1 MKRAGALISAAVLM
15 GLSAGLGGCV
25 SETINKAPPCP
36 AGQEPERT
44 AQLFFGRNIGGKP
57 GVSEADFQKFVD
69 QEITPKFPDG
79 LTVLDGGG
87 QWRGD
92 ENKLI
97 REASKVVLI
106 VLPKRGDS
114 SARIEA
120 VRNAYKSRFHQDSVL
135 LVTQAS
141 CVSF

>member
-1 MKRAGALISAAVLM
+1 VRALGAIAAA
-15 GLSAGLGGCV
+15 GLLLGGCV
-25 SETINKAPPCP
+25 SIGGGPPAPACP
-36 AGQEPERT
+36 TGQDYVRT
-44 AQLFFGRNIGGKP
+44 AQLFFGRNVGDEPK
-57 GVSEADFQKFVD
+57 VTEADFRRFMDEEV
-69 QEITPKFPDG
+69 TPRFPDG

-92 ENKLI
+92 SNRLI

-106 VLPKRGDS
+106 VLPKGRDAGGK
-114 SARIEA
+114 IEA
-120 VRNAYKSRFHQDSVL
+120 VRTAYKSRFHQDSVL

>member
-1 MKRAGALISAAVLM
+1 MRRGAGMLAIALL
-15 GLSAGLGGCV
+15 GLAGCTTVARGP
-25 SETINKAPPCP
+25 ACP
-36 AGQEPERT
+36 AGQEAHRT
-44 AQLFFGRNIGGKP
+44 AQLFFGRNIGDKS
-57 GVSEADFQKFVD
+57 GVSEVDFRRFVD
-69 QEITPKFPDG
+69 EDLTPKFPDG

-106 VLPKRGDS
+106 VLPKGRDG
-114 SARIEA
+114 SARLDA
-120 VRNAYKSRFHQDSVL
+120 ARNAYKARFNQDSVL

>member
-1 MKRAGALISAAVLM
+1 MKTLGAIGAVGVLLAGCASF
-15 GLSAGLGGCV
+15 GGPP
-25 SETINKAPPCP
+25 APACP
-36 AGQEPERT
+36 QGQDYLRT
-44 AQLFFGRNIGGKP
+44 AQLFFGRNVGDEPK
-57 GVSEADFQKFVD
+57 VTEADFRRFVD
-69 QEITPKFPDG
+69 EELTPRFPDG

-92 ENKLI
+92 ANKLV

-106 VLPKRGDS
+106 VLPKGRDASG
-114 SARIEA
+114 RIEA
-120 VRNAYKSRFHQDSVL
+120 VRSAYKQRFHQDSVM

>member
-1 MKRAGALISAAVLM
+1 MRAVLALAAT
-15 GLSAGLGGCV
+15 GTLLAGCASFSG
-25 SETINKAPPCP
+25 PPTPACP
-36 AGQEPERT
+36 AGQDYLRT
-44 AQLFFGRNIGGKP
+44 AQLFFGRNVGDEPK
-57 GVSEADFQKFVD
+57 VTEADFRRFVD
-69 QEITPKFPDG
+69 EELTPRFPDG

-92 ENKLI
+92 ANKLV

-106 VLPKRGDS
+106 VLPKGRDASGK
-114 SARIEA
+114 IEA
-120 VRNAYKSRFHQDSVL
+120 VRSAYKARFHQDSVM

>member
-1 MKRAGALISAAVLM
+1 V
-15 GLSAGLGGCV
+15 
-25 SETINKAPPCP
+25 
-36 AGQEPERT
+36 GQEAERT
-44 AQLFFGRNIGGKP
+44 AQLFFGRNIDGRP

-92 ENKLI
+92 ANLLI

-106 VLPKRGDS
+106 VLPKRGDN
-114 SARIEA
+114 SARIDA
-120 VRNAYKSRFHQDSVL
+120 VRNAYKARFHQDSVL
-135 LVTQAS
+135 LITQTA